1 MHYFFNAYA
10 YLLDWGRNTRSF
22 RLLAQL
28 KLSSCGT
35 ATVFGRKVSAA
46 LPWCWGCSVEVPR
59 STTTA
64 QRLYLCLLP
73 SEHQLLPRFAW
84 NPVRWEALK
93 QAQVRHPLV
102 SRMFLGLCV
111 IRDPVAWRWFIPVC
125 RASLELLEAFYQPSV
140 VPDEFWWAVCRQH
153 LCDIFSG
160 SWFCGLNSN
169 WWSL

>member
-1 MHYFFNAYA
+1 MHTLIYWIEGGTQDLSG
-10 YLLDWGRNTRSF
+10 YLPSWSCLLVAQQLYLEGRLV
-22 RLLAQL
+22 LLSPGVGGARWRYPDPPQQL
-28 KLSSCGT
+28 KGCTSASCPLSTSSYH
-35 ATVFGRKVSAA
+35 V
-46 LPWCWGCSVEVPR
+46 LHEI
-59 STTTA
+59 
-64 QRLYLCLLP
+64 L
-73 SEHQLLPRFAW
+73 
-84 NPVRWEALK
+84 RWEALK